1 MVVET
6 ERLVSVREYADYK
19 GVSLT
24 AVYKWIDKGEVRGV
38 KIGIFNFVML
48 ELDEARKIKERK
60 VPSCFKG

>member
-48 ELDEARKIKERK
+48 EIDEAKKIRQRK
-60 VPSCFKG
+60 VSACTKG

>member
-38 KIGIFNFVML
+38 KIGNFNFVML
-48 ELDEARKIKERK
+48 ELDEAKKIKERK

>member
-24 AVYKWIDKGEVRGV
+24 AVYKMD
-38 KIGIFNFVML
+38 
-48 ELDEARKIKERK
+48 
-60 VPSCFKG
+60 